1 MTARSRAGYRIG
13 TDRDRFRAVRR
24 ETRTAQGNWITGVF
38 GTADER
44 HVTEGAELCLFL
56 MKSNKG
62 EDGGMKAL
70 ITGGAGFI
78 GSHLAERMIRQEN
91 EVFIID
97 NLWTGKLANLQAIQ
111 SHERLHLVVDT
122 ILNES
127 VMNELIFKVDHIY
140 HLAAAV
146 GVRNIMDH
154 PVETLDINVKGT
166 EVVLRLANRFKKKV
180 FIASTSEI
188 YGKHLEHA
196 LSEEDNRVMGSVKKR
211 RWAYAC
217 SKTLDEFLALA
228 YFDEKKLPVV
238 IGRLFNTVGPR
249 QTGQYGMVLPNFVQ
263 SALLGKPITVYGEGE
278 QTRSF
283 AHVSDVADAVIR
295 LMEEPAAEGDIFNIG
310 NDVEVSINELARKVK
325 EMTGSRS
332 EIEHMPYEKA
342 YGPGFEDMERRCPD
356 IRKIGK
362 LIGFKPKYDLEAIIR
377 SVIEYFKS

>member
-1 MTARSRAGYRIG
+1 
-13 TDRDRFRAVRR
+13 
-24 ETRTAQGNWITGVF
+24 
-38 GTADER
+38 
-44 HVTEGAELCLFL
+44 
-56 MKSNKG
+56 MKT
-62 EDGGMKAL
+62 L

-78 GSHLAERMIRQEN
+78 GSHLAEHLIGQGH
-91 EVFIID
+91 EVFVID
-97 NLWTGKLANLQAIQ
+97 NLWTGKLAHVESIRN
-111 SHERLHLVVDT
+111 HERFHLVVDT

-154 PVETLDINVKGT
+154 PVETLDINVKGSET
-166 EVVLRLANRFKKKV
+166 VLRLANRFKKKI

-188 YGKHLEHA
+188 YGKHLEHS
-196 LSEEDNRVMGSVKKR
+196 LSEDDNRVMGTVKKR

-228 YFDEKKLPVV
+228 YYDEKKLPVV

-263 SALLGKPITVYGEGE
+263 SALLGKPITVYGDGD

-283 AHVSDVADAVIR
+283 THVQDV
-295 LMEEPAAEGDIFNIG
+295 IG
-310 NDVEVSINELARKVK
+310 NDKEVTINELARKVK
-325 EMTGSRS
+325 EMTGSNS
-332 EIEHMPYEKA
+332 DIEHISYERA

-356 IRKIGK
+356 IAKIND
-362 LIGFKPKYDLEAIIR
+362 LIGFRPANDLDVIIQ
-377 SVIEYFKS
+377 SVIDYFKR